1 MSVSL
6 QYQMGSR
13 NLLKAFT
20 TTTLKAFLIFFSY
33 HKQMIKVVVVDI
45 DGTLVPDKEYVRT
58 SISYGL
64 VVLAVISI
72 IYQQTFGA
80 AALIIVA
87 VGLLWCSNTL
97 NGVNEAIQHV
107 REKSVKVYLSTARY
121 WPLISPFL
129 LARLQISPD
138 RVYFRTTQN
147 KSLSKLRNMQQI
159 QQHEQCRVEEM
170 LLVDNEESN
179 LSLVKNAGYQ
189 TLHAPHGLHTL
200 LLLPFTSK

>member
-1 MSVSL
+1 
-6 QYQMGSR
+6 MGSR
-13 NLLKAFT
+13 HTCSKHLLRQLSPFDVS
-20 TTTLKAFLIFFSY
+20 LGAFLIFFSY

-45 DGTLVPDKEYVRT
+45 DGTLVPAKEYVRT

-80 AALIIVA
+80 AAIIIVA
-87 VGLLWCSNTL
+87 VGLLWSSNTL

-107 REKSVKVYLSTARY
+107 RGKSVKVYLSTARY
-121 WPLISPFL
+121 WPIISPFL
-129 LARLQISPD
+129 LARLQISPE

-147 KSLSKLRNMQQI
+147 KSFSKLRNMQQI

-189 TLHAPHGLHTL
+189 TLHAPHGLHTS